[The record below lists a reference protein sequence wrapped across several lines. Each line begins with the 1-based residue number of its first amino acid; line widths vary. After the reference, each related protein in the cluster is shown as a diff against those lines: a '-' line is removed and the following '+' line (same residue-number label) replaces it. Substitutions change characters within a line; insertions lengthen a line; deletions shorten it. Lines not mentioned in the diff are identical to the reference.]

1 MHEQLKIILDN
12 SVRKPYF
19 DFMARHKEFERDTA
33 LKAAI
38 TVFTEHGY
46 EGTSTDALLSA
57 MKISRQSMYDTF
69 GDKRSLYLAA
79 LDRYNSDSVSE
90 IVADLRRD
98 AMPLKALEDTLIAFA
113 SRPETEAGRGCLGVS
128 AVCEFGRTDSEVSA
142 LTDKASRI
150 LSSAIQTILE
160 EGKKNGEI
168 GTDVDTADAV
178 QFLGATLSGMKVS
191 ARNGASSDNL
201 RGIAKLA
208 IRSLR

>member
-1 MHEQLKIILDN
+1 MYLK
-12 SVRKPYF
+12 V
-19 DFMARHKEFERDTA
+19 MARHKEFDRDTA

-79 LDRYNSDSVSE
+79 LDRYNSDSVSAL
-90 IVADLRRD
+90 VADLQRD
-98 AMPLKALEDTLIAFA
+98 ATPLKALEETLIAFA

-142 LTDKASRI
+142 LTDKASRR
-150 LSSAIQTILE
+150 LSSAIRTILE
-160 EGKKNGEI
+160 KSQGRGEV
-168 GTDVDTADAV
+168 GTDVDPTEAV
-178 QFLGATLSGMKVS
+178 QFLGSTLSGMKVS
-191 ARNGASSDNL
+191 ARNGASPETL
-201 RGIAKLA
+201 RGIARLA